1 MILANLGRWPRS
13 SAVLAAP
20 IIKTPRGQQVLEIAF
35 GRPADAD
42 RLRGW
47 RVAKN
52 HPLSHAMQDALEFG
66 RLAGKRWRYYL
77 KRNEAALTLD
87 ALAAGI
93 AREPQAEIGFLLVAR
108 ATWQPAPKMIG
119 IAWCRRTWCNHI
131 VLDFLAAHPA
141 TFGKDY
147 AGIGTALLYSIARV
161 AGRINAPLVWG
172 EATAL
177 SAAFYR
183 RVLTKEDILDHFF
196 IPEPTLAKMRDRL
209 TLQSERKTTPKP

>member
-1 MILANLGRWPRS
+1 MLAT
-13 SAVLAAP
+13 P
-20 IIKTPRGQQVLEIAF
+20 IIKTPHGQQVLEIAF
-35 GRPADAD
+35 GRLADAD

-47 RVAKN
+47 RVSKN
-52 HPLSHAMQDALEFG
+52 HPLSNAMEDALEFG

-87 ALAAGI
+87 ELVRGI
-93 AREPQAEIGFLLVAR
+93 GTEPQAEIGFLLVAR
-108 ATWQPAPKMIG
+108 ATWKPAPKMIG

-131 VLDFLAAHPA
+131 VLDFLAAHPG
-141 TFGKDY
+141 TFDKDY

-161 AGRINAPLVWG
+161 AERIGAPLVWG

-177 SAAFYR
+177 SASFYR
-183 RVLTKEDILDHFF
+183 RVLPKENILDHFF

-209 TLQSERKTTPKP
+209 TLQSERKTTSKP